1 MKTKVWAHR
10 GASAYAPENTLEA
23 FRLAVDMKAEGVELD
38 VHLSRDGELM
48 VGHDETVDRCSDGT
62 GMICEMTCSQ
72 LKALDFG
79 VRFPQYRGAKMPT
92 LEEVYRLL
100 KPAGLFI
107 NIEIKSLPNIY
118 EGIEQKLDDLAS
130 AMGMQDR
137 IIYSSFDHYTL
148 VNMRRINS
156 SVPLGILYSH
166 GEYEPWKYA
175 ASIGVNALHPWYPSL
190 KRPVVPDSQAAGIA
204 VHPWTVDGEQDLA
217 WMYRLGVEA
226 VITNKPDIALK
237 VRGQVQG

>member
-1 MKTKVWAHR
+1 MKTKIWAHR

-23 FRLAVDMKAEGVELD
+23 FQLAVDMKAEGVELD
-38 VHLSRDGELM
+38 VHLSADGELM

-62 GMICEMTCSQ
+62 GMICQMTCAQ
-72 LKALDFG
+72 LKELDFG

-118 EGIEQKLDDLAS
+118 EGIEQKLDKLAT

-148 VNMRRINS
+148 VEMRRINPA
-156 SVPLGILYSH
+156 VPLGILYSH
-166 GEYEPWKYA
+166 GEYEPWRYA
-175 ASIGVNALHPWYPSL
+175 AAMGVNALHPWYPSL
-190 KRPVVPDSQAAGIA
+190 KRPVVPGSQAAGIA
-204 VHPWTVDGEQDLA
+204 VHPWTVDGEQELA

-226 VITNKPDIALK
+226 VISNKPDVALR